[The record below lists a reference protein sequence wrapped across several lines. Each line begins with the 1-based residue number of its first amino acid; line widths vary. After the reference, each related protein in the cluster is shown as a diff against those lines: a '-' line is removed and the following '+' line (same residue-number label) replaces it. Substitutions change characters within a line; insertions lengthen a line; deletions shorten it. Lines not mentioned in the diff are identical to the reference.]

1 MAIEVGQEAPDF
13 TLVNEQNEKVTL
25 SELRG
30 KPVVLVFFPFAFS
43 GICTAEMCDIRDH
56 GYDAWISQGAEV
68 LAVSRDSRFAL
79 AAFKEKE
86 GFKHTLLA
94 DTKGEV
100 ATKYGVWNE
109 AVAAAERATFVIDP
123 SGKIVYAIHN
133 QIPNARDH
141 SEVAQHIAAAV
152 A

>member
-13 TLVNEQNEKVTL
+13 TLVDEQNEKVTL

-30 KPVVLVFFPFAFS
+30 NPVVLVFYPFDFS
-43 GICTAEMCDIRDH
+43 GLCTTEMCEIRDN
-56 GYDAWISQGAEV
+56 YDSWMERGAKV
-68 LAVSRDSRFAL
+68 YGISRDSRFTH

-86 GFKHTLLA
+86 GFKHALLA

-109 AVAAAERATFVIDP
+109 AAAAAERATFVVDRE
-123 SGKIVYAIHN
+123 GKVAYAIHN
-133 QIPNARDH
+133 GIPDTRDH
-141 SEVAQHIAAAV
+141 SEVEQHIG
-152 A
+152 